1 MGQDQFVAHALGPIG
16 RIGRR
21 ERARALQNRMLAHHE
36 IYNAAALLRDAWRGS
51 EARRLEC
58 VAVLAEALALDL
70 ATVQDTE
77 SVLYAVADSLY
88 CSPLG
93 VPWEP

>member
-1 MGQDQFVAHALGPIG
+1 MEQPVG

-51 EARRLEC
+51 AARRLEC
-58 VAVLAEALALDL
+58 SACLAEALAKDL
-70 ATVQDTE
+70 ATAQDKE
-77 SVLYAVADSLY
+77 ALLYALADSLY

-93 VPWEP
+93 VPWES